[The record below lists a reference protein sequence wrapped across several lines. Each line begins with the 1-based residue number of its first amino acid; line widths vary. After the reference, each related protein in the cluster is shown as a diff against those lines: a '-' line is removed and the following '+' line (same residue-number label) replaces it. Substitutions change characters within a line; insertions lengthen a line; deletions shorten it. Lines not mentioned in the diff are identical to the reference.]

1 MKWSR
6 ISTPE
11 NRRAAGPGAHWFR
24 QPITRGH
31 LVLCVVAMVAIL
43 LCHDIVQRLQQKW
56 WLDSANIPWS
66 AGDIAAMQHGSVADA
81 AAIPEL
87 RGVPNVA
94 VSYYDIDASDLKG
107 IRWALWASA
116 LHGEGQLHN
125 ALSTWR
131 YDWNWDP
138 APDGQCGVAR
148 ARISFRAHVTLPRL
162 TRPESL
168 SPEVSQRWQAFMA
181 SLIRHE
187 ANHVH
192 HAYDGRFKV
201 AQAVRQSD
209 CAHADQA
216 GQWAINQLL
225 WQEQAYDVRVRD
237 GTEEGVLFPRGWGIP
252 RGGWFG
258 PADT

>member
-1 MKWSR
+1 
-6 ISTPE
+6 
-11 NRRAAGPGAHWFR
+11 
-24 QPITRGH
+24 
-31 LVLCVVAMVAIL
+31 MVAIL
-43 LCHDIVQRLQQKW
+43 LCYDIVQRLQQKW

-181 SLIRHE
+181 RLFE
-187 ANHVH
+187 PV
-192 HAYDGRFKV
+192 V
-201 AQAVRQSD
+201 AGFVGYLAGERLGLTGYVGAFVILVGIVIAESRTWRAPALLDRAVK
-209 CAHADQA
+209 
-216 GQWAINQLL
+216 GQ
-225 WQEQAYDVRVRD
+225 
-237 GTEEGVLFPRGWGIP
+237 
-252 RGGWFG
+252 
-258 PADT
+258 